1 MNEIASRAHEIE
13 IFFACPFGG
22 SVVLLS
28 GTLTQTLRQV
38 DCGLNNSS
46 TVKLVDQTDI
56 QQSWLD
62 THCLSHVCRSLI
74 LSVVPTVV
82 QQATR

>member
-13 IFFACPFGG
+13 SFFACPFGG

-46 TVKLVDQTDI
+46 TVKLVDHTYN
-56 QQSWLD
+56 SRGW
-62 THCLSHVCRSLI
+62 THIVYHT
-74 LSVVPTVV
+74 SVDRDAP
-82 QQATR
+82 